1 MDGNGGETT
10 TGLWQ
15 TCSSSGDSKDCSNIK
30 CPQSG
35 SDTTG
40 SCSKILAA
48 RAFVTLACITSAI
61 SALCLLLSVGM
72 IDKTRQILINVG
84 KGLAFACLILGIIGI
99 AVGISV
105 STGTGTEAKMD
116 WGAASIIGIVLIFI
130 NLAGAILSVFIN

>member
-1 MDGNGGETT
+1 MGGDETT
-10 TGLWQ
+10 TGLWK
-15 TCSSSGDSKDCSNIK
+15 TCDSSGGSKQCVDIT

-35 SDTTG
+35 SDTAG
-40 SCSKILAA
+40 LCSKILAA
-48 RAFVTLACITSAI
+48 RAFVTLACIISAI

-84 KGLAFACLILGIIGI
+84 KGLAFACLIMGIIGI

-130 NLAGAILSVFIN
+130 NLAGAILSVFIR